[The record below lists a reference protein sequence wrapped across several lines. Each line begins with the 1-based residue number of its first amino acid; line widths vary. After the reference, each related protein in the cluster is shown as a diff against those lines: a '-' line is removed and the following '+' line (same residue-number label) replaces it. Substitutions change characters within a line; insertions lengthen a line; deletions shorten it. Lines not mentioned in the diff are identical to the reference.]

1 MGGTGDWPLSGES
14 TAMIAMATT
23 AGILI
28 VMIGCQNL
36 RKVKSKKK
44 VKVFIMNNVFV
55 CLLVK
60 TLHFGTLSLVNNSF
74 CPFDKIHYYPSQKY
88 NFYTV
93 IWDLLST
100 YRYYWVHP
108 GDVSDLYVLNFVYVQ
123 NSAQTY
129 YVFNNVLP
137 EEGTQSASIKVT
149 TL

>member
-1 MGGTGDWPLSGES
+1 
-14 TAMIAMATT
+14 MIAMATT
-23 AGILI
+23 AGMLI
-28 VMIGCQNL
+28 IMINYRGL

-44 VKVFIMNNVFV
+44 VKIFIMNNVFS

-74 CPFDKIHYYPSQKY
+74 YPFDKIHYYPSQKY
-88 NFYTV
+88 NFYTANWGLFSMY
-93 IWDLLST
+93 I
-100 YRYYWVHP
+100 YYWAHP
-108 GDVSDLYVLNFVYVQ
+108 WDVYNLYVFNIVYVQ

-129 YVFNNVLP
+129 YVFNNMLP

>member
-1 MGGTGDWPLSGES
+1 MRL
-14 TAMIAMATT
+14 AMVRRERRDDCHGNHRRYADHHDQ
-23 AGILI
+23 LPR
-28 VMIGCQNL
+28 L
-36 RKVKSKKK
+36 RKVKSKNK
-44 VKVFIMNNVFV
+44 VKIFIMNNVFS

-74 CPFDKIHYYPSQKY
+74 CPFDKNHYYPSQKY

-137 EEGTQSASIKVT
+137 EVGTQSTSIKFH

>member
-1 MGGTGDWPLSGES
+1 MYLVVFWSKLYTSVLYLL
-14 TAMIAMATT
+14 
-23 AGILI
+23 LI
-28 VMIGCQNL
+28 TL
-36 RKVKSKKK
+36 
-44 VKVFIMNNVFV
+44 FV
-55 CLLVK
+55 R
-60 TLHFGTLSLVNNSF
+60 SI
-74 CPFDKIHYYPSQKY
+74 KIIIIPVRSII
-88 NFYTV
+88 FYTV

>member
-28 VMIGCQNL
+28 IMIGCQNL

-44 VKVFIMNNVFV
+44 VKVFIMNNVFG

-74 CPFDKIHYYPSQKY
+74 YPFDKIHYYLSQKY
-88 NFYTV
+88 NFYTAN
-93 IWDLLST
+93 WDLLSMYIYNIGCILGVCIICMYST
-100 YRYYWVHP
+100 LCMYKIVHK
-108 GDVSDLYVLNFVYVQ
+108 LIMC
-123 NSAQTY
+123 
-129 YVFNNVLP
+129 
-137 EEGTQSASIKVT
+137 SIMCCRKKGPNPPV
-149 TL
+149 

>member
-1 MGGTGDWPLSGES
+1 
-14 TAMIAMATT
+14 
-23 AGILI
+23 
-28 VMIGCQNL
+28 
-36 RKVKSKKK
+36 
-44 VKVFIMNNVFV
+44 MNNVFS

-74 CPFDKIHYYPSQKY
+74 YPFDKIHYYLSQKY
-88 NFYTV
+88 NFYTEN
-93 IWDLLST
+93 WDLLAM
-100 YRYYWVHP
+100 YICYWVHP
-108 GDVSDLYVLNFVYVQ
+108 WDVYNLYVLNIVYVQ